1 MTDLF
6 WEKQLCLQCPGYT
19 TYCLEYLQQP
29 LVWVVRGKVASL
41 AAPTADDIGFC
52 MSHMRMWL
60 KLADAELRRE
70 FPDSEV
76 AQAEQIQF
84 RYMC

>member
-1 MTDLF
+1 MPPMSWLHDL
-6 WEKQLCLQCPGYT
+6 LPRIPST
-19 TYCLEYLQQP
+19 TLG
-29 LVWVVRGKVASL
+29 VGKVASL

-60 KLADAELRRE
+60 KLADAELRCE
-70 FPDSEV
+70 FPDFEV